1 MTKVQIKS
9 EKLTP
14 LGGVFSI
21 MEQFDALLAQ
31 TINSTLGLRCTLFG
45 YQYSEIL
52 RSLMCVYLC
61 GGSCIE
67 DISTHLM
74 KHLSL
79 HPTLRTCSADTI
91 LRAIGELT
99 CKNIT
104 YKSATGK
111 SYDFNTANK
120 MNCLL
125 IKALLATGQ
134 LKSGQEYNFDF
145 DHQFIETEKYDAKP
159 TYKKFLGYS
168 PGVAVINDMI
178 VGIEN
183 RDGNTNVRFNQRETL
198 KIVIPQTATYE
209 IMNKTYAYKVV
220 DGVAHAAIISVQPL
234 SDGVNYIVVS
244 GLNDGDVI
252 ITEGAGYVK
261 EGMKIQAKQ
270 K

>member
-1 MTKVQIKS
+1 M
-9 EKLTP
+9 
-14 LGGVFSI
+14 
-21 MEQFDALLAQ
+21 
-31 TINSTLGLRCTLFG
+31 
-45 YQYSEIL
+45 
-52 RSLMCVYLC
+52 
-61 GGSCIE
+61 
-67 DISTHLM
+67 
-74 KHLSL
+74 
-79 HPTLRTCSADTI
+79 
-91 LRAIGELT
+91 
-99 CKNIT
+99 
-104 YKSATGK
+104 
-111 SYDFNTANK
+111 
-120 MNCLL
+120 
-125 IKALLATGQ
+125 LATGQ
-134 LKSGQEYNFDF
+134 LKSGQEYDFDF
-145 DHQFIETEKYDAKP
+145 DHQFIETEKCDAKP

-178 VGIEN
+178 VGIED
-183 RDGNTNVRFNQRETL
+183 RGGNTNVRFNQRETL

>member
-1 MTKVQIKS
+1 MQNQPT
-9 EKLTP
+9 
-14 LGGVFSI
+14 
-21 MEQFDALLAQ
+21 
-31 TINSTLGLRCTLFG
+31 
-45 YQYSEIL
+45 
-52 RSLMCVYLC
+52 RS
-61 GGSCIE
+61 SW
-67 DISTHLM
+67 
-74 KHLSL
+74 
-79 HPTLRTCSADTI
+79 A
-91 LRAIGELT
+91 
-99 CKNIT
+99 
-104 YKSATGK
+104 
-111 SYDFNTANK
+111 
-120 MNCLL
+120 
-125 IKALLATGQ
+125 
-134 LKSGQEYNFDF
+134 
-145 DHQFIETEKYDAKP
+145 
-159 TYKKFLGYS
+159 YS